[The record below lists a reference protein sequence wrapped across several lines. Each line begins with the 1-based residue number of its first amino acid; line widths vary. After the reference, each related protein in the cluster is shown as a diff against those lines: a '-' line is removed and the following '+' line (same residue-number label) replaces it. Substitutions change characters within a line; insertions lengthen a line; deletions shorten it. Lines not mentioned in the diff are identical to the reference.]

1 MTAQE
6 FEQYYS
12 NVSSSIDDDDYFELM
27 MRNAW
32 HISGGEGW
40 CANSSNK
47 RVLVTHADGSQTV
60 EEVKNDLGVK
70 VPCPVSCPVPRSMSC
85 PMSCPMTHPMP
96 TQSPPNAIQADDK
109 ATLAQRLRAQGS
121 DVASISLNDGVD
133 TTKGQVPRRQQAWG
147 EVPAGTHTTVPHVR
161 PMAERKVCHS
171 SRRDSSLPRHYPRHY
186 PRCDPSV
193 AIRRSLPVANR
204 PPPIP
209 HRHVSTRT
217 NSLESRTSTGRRWDP
232 VRRFR

>member
-60 EEVKNDLGVK
+60 EEVKDDLGVK
-70 VPCPVSCPVPRSMSC
+70 VPCAAPCPVPRSMSC
-85 PMSCPMTHPMP
+85 PMTHSMP
-96 TQSPPNAIQADDK
+96 TQ
-109 ATLAQRLRAQGS
+109 
-121 DVASISLNDGVD
+121 
-133 TTKGQVPRRQQAWG
+133 
-147 EVPAGTHTTVPHVR
+147 
-161 PMAERKVCHS
+161 
-171 SRRDSSLPRHYPRHY
+171 
-186 PRCDPSV
+186 
-193 AIRRSLPVANR
+193 
-204 PPPIP
+204 
-209 HRHVSTRT
+209 
-217 NSLESRTSTGRRWDP
+217 
-232 VRRFR
+232 